1 MKTLF
6 ILILLSFLS
15 SLADSQDTVRLYG
28 RVTDFNGNP
37 LDSVTIRL
45 KNRKFE
51 NLYQELTG
59 SDGKFSLQVAKGTYY
74 CLYAIKLSEYRKTKL
89 EYWTWNVP
97 IYQDLEINPRYDNM
111 EIYGMNAFEPQVTP
125 QETYR
130 VYFRP
135 MSLKK
140 GNPVKI
146 EKGDTINMAPESIS
160 PGEMEIRINGRI
172 AEIITM
178 NKVIEYAR
186 GNYFYG
192 YDAQVMKPAPGK
204 SSLSSSEFPEDY
216 DKISIVL
223 RSAETGET
231 GMAEAFVKKKE
242 D

>member
-1 MKTLF
+1 MKSLF
-6 ILILLSFLS
+6 ILILLSFLF

-37 LDSVTIRL
+37 LDSVTVRL

-51 NLYQELTG
+51 NLYQGLTG
-59 SDGKFSLQVAKGTYY
+59 VDGRFSLQVAKGTYY
-74 CLYAIKLSEYRKTKL
+74 CLYAIKLTEYRKTKL

-97 IYQDLEINPRYDNM
+97 VYQDLEINPRYDNM
-111 EIYGMNAFEPQVTP
+111 EIYGINAFEPQVTP

-130 VYFRP
+130 IYFRP

-140 GNPVKI
+140 GNPIKI
-146 EKGDTINMAPESIS
+146 EKGDTINMAPEKIF
-160 PGEMEIRINGRI
+160 PDELEIRINGRV

-192 YDAQVMKPAPGK
+192 YDVQVMKPAPGR
-204 SSLSSSEFPEDY
+204 SYLSSRESADGY

-223 RSAETGET
+223 RSGETGET
-231 GMAEAFVKKKE
+231 GTAEAFIRRNK